1 MVTIEQEAFLVFP
14 TSNEHKKEL
23 EFFLTSL
30 LSEIFSVEY
39 FIEVYQNQFNKV
51 LKSLLRQLIS
61 LKNFSIDNMEIFTIY
76 DLYQGLESDSAQKP
90 VKLVFF
96 PVAEV

>member
-1 MVTIEQEAFLVFP
+1 MVTVEQESFLVFP

-39 FIEVYQNQFNKV
+39 FFEVYQNQFIKV
-51 LKSLLRQLIS
+51 LKSLLRQLIA
-61 LKNFSIDNMEIFTIY
+61 LKNFDVSKMEIFTIY
-76 DLYQGLESDSAQKP
+76 DLYRGLESNQ
-90 VKLVFF
+90 
-96 PVAEV
+96 